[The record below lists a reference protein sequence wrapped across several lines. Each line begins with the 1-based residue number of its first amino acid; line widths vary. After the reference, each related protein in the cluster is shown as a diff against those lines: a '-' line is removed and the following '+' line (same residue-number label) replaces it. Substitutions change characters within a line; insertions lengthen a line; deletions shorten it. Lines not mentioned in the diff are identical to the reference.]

1 MSLTNVLIDTHVTT
15 KTSKI
20 FLYPR
25 KLPSALS
32 QPLVP
37 SPQSPQ
43 AEAPS
48 VLISVTIAYY
58 CLFWNLL
65 DIFLCVWL
73 LLLSTVF
80 EMCRCYLILT
90 ASPVQTVLHPVY
102 RWGDWGS
109 DNVEIGGK
117 VTQLVDRCTGT
128 GIQVLSM
135 LSLTAFTA
143 SQRTPG
149 HCFSVC
155 LLVSGPSKCDPWTSI
170 AITQDLVK
178 NGDSW
183 AHPRA
188 PESDSEKDPQ
198 VIHRLS

>member
-1 MSLTNVLIDTHVTT
+1 MCSSVSLTNVLIDTHVTT

-90 ASPVQTVLHPVY
+90 ASPVIDGTAPSLQMRRL
-102 RWGDWGS
+102 RFRQCRDWGQGHS
-109 DNVEIGGK
+109 AGGSLHWDRDSSLEHAKSNGLHCITADTWTLLQRVPASVWPLK
-117 VTQLVDRCTGT
+117 V
-128 GIQVLSM
+128 
-135 LSLTAFTA
+135 
-143 SQRTPG
+143 
-149 HCFSVC
+149 
-155 LLVSGPSKCDPWTSI
+155 
-170 AITQDLVK
+170 
-178 NGDSW
+178 
-183 AHPRA
+183 
-188 PESDSEKDPQ
+188 
-198 VIHRLS
+198 